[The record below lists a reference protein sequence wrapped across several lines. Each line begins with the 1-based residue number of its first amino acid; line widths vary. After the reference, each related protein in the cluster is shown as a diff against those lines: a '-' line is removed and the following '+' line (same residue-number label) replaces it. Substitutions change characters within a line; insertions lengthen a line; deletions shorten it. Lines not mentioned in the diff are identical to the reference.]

1 MAHQLEHASAAGTLW
16 EDEARELA
24 ATLNAIG
31 SPPRLHLLT
40 ELLAAQRTVEEL
52 ATAAGLSLSATSHN
66 LRILRNLRLVRG
78 RREGR
83 HVRYEL
89 YDHHVA
95 ELLAAIRH
103 HREHVYPPAP
113 VELPRQPTREPV

>member
-1 MAHQLEHASAAGTLW
+1 MPHPVEHASAARPLD

-24 ATLNAIG
+24 ATLRAIG
-31 SPPRLHLLT
+31 SPARLHLLT
-40 ELLAAQRTVEEL
+40 ELLSAGRTVEEL
-52 ATAAGLSLSATSHN
+52 ATAVGLSLSGTSHN
-66 LRILRNLRLVRG
+66 LRILRDLRLVRG

-89 YDHHVA
+89 YDQHVA

-103 HREHVYPPAP
+103 HREHVYPPPA
-113 VELPRQPTREPV
+113 VELPRARAMEAV